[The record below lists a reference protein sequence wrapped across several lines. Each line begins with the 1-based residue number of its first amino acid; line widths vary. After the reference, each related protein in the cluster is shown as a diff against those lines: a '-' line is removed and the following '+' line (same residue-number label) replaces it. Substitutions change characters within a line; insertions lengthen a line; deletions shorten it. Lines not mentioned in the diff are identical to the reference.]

1 MADTPRKIG
10 VVTHYYTNLKVGSVL
25 LEAPLSVGDTVH
37 FHGYTTDFKQEIKDM
52 QLEHK
57 DVSKAKAKQE
67 VGVMVKK
74 KVRDGD
80 EIFLM

>member
-52 QLEHK
+52 QTR
-57 DVSKAKAKQE
+57 A
-67 VGVMVKK
+67 
-74 KVRDGD
+74 
-80 EIFLM
+80 